1 MKEAKSSLLAPAL
14 LGSIVLAIGA
24 AGLASAQTPPP
35 KPVATPANVLSL
47 GDIESRLVA
56 QGVKSRQIEVRDL
69 LLEVEG
75 YDAAARKIE
84 LVIDR
89 PGERLSHSSIIEPI
103 RRPETQGPLRTPTA
117 RCHVCPG
124 TGSGHAPDAGSRGS
138 TRIYLLP
145 G

>member
-1 MKEAKSSLLAPAL
+1 MKEAKSSLLRTAL

-56 QGVKSRQIEVRDL
+56 QGVKIRQIEVRDL

-89 PGERLSHSSIIEPI
+89 RTGERLSHKFD
-103 RRPETQGPLRTPTA
+103 
-117 RCHVCPG
+117 H
-124 TGSGHAPDAGSRGS
+124 
-138 TRIYLLP
+138 
-145 G
+145 